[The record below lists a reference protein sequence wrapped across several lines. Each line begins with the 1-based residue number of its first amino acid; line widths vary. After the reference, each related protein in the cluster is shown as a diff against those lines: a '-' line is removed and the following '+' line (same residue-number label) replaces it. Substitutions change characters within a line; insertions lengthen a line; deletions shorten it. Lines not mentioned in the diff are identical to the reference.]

1 MKRIIVLMSAFLL
14 ICLMGFTQRITP
26 EKVPVQ
32 VKKAFATK
40 FPAAT
45 DAKFELMNNYYKVV
59 FNDKGVGTS
68 ANYSPIGKWL
78 TTETS
83 ISESDLPE
91 EVSASI
97 SKDFADFKI
106 STVTKVESPDK
117 PLFYTMDLKKDKEGY
132 NAQFSPKGDVL
143 KKTILKK

>member
-1 MKRIIVLMSAFLL
+1 MKKLIVLISAFLL
-14 ICLMGFTQRITP
+14 VCLMGFTQKITS
-26 EKVPVQ
+26 EKVPTP

-45 DAKFELMNNYYKVV
+45 DAKFELINNYYKVV

-68 ANYSPIGKWL
+68 ANYSSIGKWL
-78 TTETS
+78 ATETS
-83 ISESDLPE
+83 ISESDLPK
-91 EVSASI
+91 EVSASLA
-97 SKDFADFKI
+97 KDFADFKI
-106 STVTKVESPDK
+106 SAVTKVESPDK
-117 PLFYTMDLKKDKEGY
+117 PLFYTMDLQKDKEGY